1 MSSLP
6 LSVLENVL
14 HPKQINFDE
23 NYIIELNNGELVT
36 LGDLTN
42 FWIEGHQK
50 IKKALEIIKESK
62 EKVECKSKEKAKLQS
77 EQEMERL
84 QASDECETARVG
96 PDNTKEVMQGSK
108 PTSQEPK
115 RRRVRK
121 SDK

>member
-50 IKKALEIIKESK
+50 IKKALDIIKESK
-62 EKVECKSKEKAKLQS
+62 EEVEREPEKENKISS
-77 EQEMERL
+77 EQEMEVVCSSTVS
-84 QASDECETARVG
+84 A
-96 PDNTKEVMQGSK
+96 
-108 PTSQEPK
+108 PK
-115 RRRVRK
+115 RTRRNNKNKTEKV
-121 SDK
+121 